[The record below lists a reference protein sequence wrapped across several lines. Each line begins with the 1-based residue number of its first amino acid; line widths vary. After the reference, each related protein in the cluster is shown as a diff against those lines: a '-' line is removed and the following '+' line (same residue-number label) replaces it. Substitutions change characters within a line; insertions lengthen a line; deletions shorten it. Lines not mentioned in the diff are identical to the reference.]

1 LNSSREKKMAA
12 EEGCGVAEDRCGL
25 SNSRPC
31 PLVIE
36 PDRECYCV
44 NPGSSSLQPAL
55 FYCREHYEE
64 CTIYI
69 RVHGLAESKR
79 KRKRR

>member
-1 LNSSREKKMAA
+1 MNQDREKNMVAKKERMATDDHV
-12 EEGCGVAEDRCGL
+12 GM
-25 SNSRPC
+25 SNRGPC

-44 NPGSSSLQPAL
+44 NQGSSSLQPAL

-69 RVHGLAESKR
+69 RLYGVVESNR
-79 KRKRR
+79 KRKH

>member
-1 LNSSREKKMAA
+1 LDQDREKNMVV
-12 EEGCGVAEDRCGL
+12 EEGCMVAEDDVGR
-25 SNSRPC
+25 NTRPC

-69 RVHGLAESKR
+69 RLHGIAESRR
-79 KRKRR
+79 KRKH

>member
-1 LNSSREKKMAA
+1 MNQDREKNMVAK
-12 EEGCGVAEDRCGL
+12 EESMVTDDYAGL
-25 SNSRPC
+25 SKSRPC

-44 NPGSSSLQPAL
+44 NQGSSSLQPAL

-69 RVHGLAESKR
+69 RLYGIVESNR
-79 KRKRR
+79 KRKH